1 MALQL
6 SSDIAPEAVVVEDTH
21 RWSVLGLLCLAVM
34 LSLTTWFSATAI
46 TPELKAAW
54 QLSGTIEAWLTNG
67 VQIGFVVGALV
78 SSLVNLPDV
87 VRLNRLMAVSA
98 LLAAAANAC
107 LLLQPGP
114 VGLVAARILTGVAL
128 AGVYPPA
135 LKLVSTWFI
144 RGRGV
149 ALGAVIGALTLG
161 SSLPHLFRALAGT
174 LDWQLVVAT
183 ASVTTLIGSGIFW
196 FFASEGPHPFGKAVF
211 DPRQIGA
218 IVRDRPL
225 VLVNIGYLGHMWE
238 LYAMWAWLLAYTRAA
253 LETQQQAS
261 PFLASLLTF
270 CAIAAGVG
278 GCLLGGVL
286 SDAGGDR
293 AERQQRRQE
302 RGGLLLCLEGR
313 AGIGQQPGP
322 HGIEFPHVAEIA
334 DVDQH
339 QRPVAEDRAD
349 LAWIEHRL
357 AERMRAFAGK
367 EPEER
372 GSNEG
377 RDACGQHDR
386 LPVERT
392 GECPEQM
399 RQRRAQCQRPY
410 NGAER
415 HSPAPYEPRRDQLQR
430 RRINAGQR
438 YAGEDAGGDEADRS
452 GLQQQARVGGGGK
465 QGRDRHQPV
474 QPDDIRQVDEA

>member
-114 VGLVAARILTGVAL
+114 IGLVAARILTGVAL

-144 RGRGV
+144 RGRGA

-183 ASVTTLIGSGIFW
+183 ASVTTLIGAGIFW

-286 SDAGGDR
+286 SDRFGRSLTTAAMMIVSGLCALTIGFVFDGPLWLFALIAVIWGISVIGDSAQFSAAVTELGDR
-293 AERQQRRQE
+293 RFVGTALSVQL
-302 RGGLLLCLEGR
+302 GLGFALTVLAIWLL
-313 AGIGQQPGP
+313 
-322 HGIEFPHVAEIA
+322 PHVATLLGGWRWA
-334 DVDQH
+334 FLMLV
-339 QRPVAEDRAD
+339 PGPLVGATAM
-349 LAWIEHRL
+349 LALR
-357 AERMRAFAGK
+357 
-367 EPEER
+367 
-372 GSNEG
+372 
-377 RDACGQHDR
+377 R
-386 LPVERT
+386 LPS
-392 GECPEQM
+392 
-399 RQRRAQCQRPY
+399 A
-410 NGAER
+410 AKL
-415 HSPAPYEPRRDQLQR
+415 A
-430 RRINAGQR
+430 
-438 YAGEDAGGDEADRS
+438 S
-452 GLQQQARVGGGGK
+452 GKR
-465 QGRDRHQPV
+465 
-474 QPDDIRQVDEA
+474 